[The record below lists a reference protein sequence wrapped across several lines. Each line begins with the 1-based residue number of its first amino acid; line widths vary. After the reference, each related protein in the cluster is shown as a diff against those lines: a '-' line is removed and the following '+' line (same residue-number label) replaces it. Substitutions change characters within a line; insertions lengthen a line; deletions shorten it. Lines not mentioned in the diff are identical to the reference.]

1 MNSAAG
7 ADAIRIVIADDQ
19 PVVRAGLRMLL
30 EGEIGFEVVAETP
43 DIESTIRTLRAVEP
57 DVVVLD
63 AHIPGELG
71 VAAIPQLVEACPN
84 TSIVVLTM
92 QDDVAVAREALRGG
106 ARGYVLKHSAGIEL
120 IDAVRAAVGGETYL
134 NPLLGARMAAEP
146 VAAPRPPGG
155 LTERETEV
163 LKLIALGHTN
173 AEIAQQLYLSVRTVE
188 SHRSHIQQKLRL
200 STRAQLVRYALDH
213 DLVDR

>member
-1 MNSAAG
+1 VSPPPG
-7 ADAIRIVIADDQ
+7 DGTIRIVIADDQ

-30 EGEIGFEVVAETP
+30 EGEGDFEVVGETL
-43 DIESTIRTLRAVEP
+43 DIVSTEQSIAALRA

-71 VAAIPQLVEACPN
+71 VTAIPELVAVCPD
-84 TSIVVLTM
+84 TAIVVLTG
-92 QDDVAVAREALRGG
+92 QDDVATAREALRAG

-120 IDAVRAAVGGETYL
+120 IDAVRTAVAGETYL
-134 NPLLGARMAAEP
+134 NPILGARMAAEA
-146 VAAPRPPGG
+146 VRPHRKPGD
-155 LTERETEV
+155 LTDRETEV
-163 LKLIALGHTN
+163 LRLIALGHTN

-200 STRAQLVRYALDH
+200 STRAELVRYALDSG
-213 DLVDR
+213 LIGR